1 MRISRDKLVII
12 GYFSGIIL
20 FGSLLLELPVSWQ
33 GGGALPYIDSLFT
46 STSAVCVTG
55 LTTVDTSLYSRFG
68 QAIIALLIQFGGLGL
83 ITFATVY
90 AAMPKKK
97 ISLVSRGI
105 IKDYYID
112 EIDYDPK
119 RIVKHIVLTTV
130 VIESVGT
137 LILYLHFGKEKDGL
151 FVSAFHAISAFCNA
165 GFSTFSTNLEG
176 YVADPLISLTISGL
190 IVLGGIGFMVL
201 SDIGKCLRGKKK
213 RLSSHS
219 RVALGM
225 TLALIFVGAALFL
238 FLEWNHAMRHLSTGT
253 KILAAIFQSV
263 TPRTAGFDTI
273 VQSKLSDASILITI
287 FLMFVGAS
295 PASTG
300 GGIKTTTFFVLMAVA
315 LRGVDEKGRLPID
328 RRSISSETIIKA
340 VGIVGKSVLILI
352 VSTTGVL
359 IFQRGS
365 IIGGRVGLIEVL
377 FEVTSALATVGLSM
391 GITSSLV
398 MGSKLVLI
406 LTMFAGR
413 VGLFAMALNSGARR
427 IDHYVDLPDT
437 DLIVG

>member
-1 MRISRDKLVII
+1 MGISRDKLII
-12 GYFSGIIL
+12 FGYFLGIIL
-20 FGSLLLELPVSWQ
+20 MGSFLLELPLSWQ
-33 GGGALPYIDSLFT
+33 GGKALPYIDSLFT

-68 QAIIALLIQFGGLGL
+68 QTVIALLIQFGGLGL

-90 AAMPKKK
+90 AAMPKKR

-112 EIDYDPK
+112 EVDYDPK
-119 RIVKHIVLTTV
+119 RIVRHIMLTTA

-137 LILYLHFGKEKDGL
+137 LFLYLHFRTLKDGL

-165 GFSTFSTNLEG
+165 GFSTFPNNLEG
-176 YVADPLISLTISGL
+176 YVADPVVSLTISGL
-190 IVLGGIGFMVL
+190 IVLGGIGFMVM
-201 SDIGKCLRGKKK
+201 SDVGKCIRGKKK

-219 RVALGM
+219 RVAIGM
-225 TLALIFVGAALFL
+225 TSALIVAGTLLFL
-238 FLEWNHAMRHLSTGT
+238 FLEWNHAMRHLSPAA

-273 VQSKLSDASILITI
+273 EQGKLSDASILITM
-287 FLMFVGAS
+287 FLMFIGAS

-300 GGIKTTTFFVLMAVA
+300 GGIKTTTFFVLIAVA
-315 LRGVDEKGRLPID
+315 LRGVDEKGRLPVD

-352 VSTTGVL
+352 ISTTAVL
-359 IFQRGS
+359 TFERGS
-365 IIGGRVGLIEVL
+365 VIGGRVGLVEVL
-377 FEVTSALATVGLSM
+377 FEVISALATVGLSM
-391 GITSSLV
+391 GITSSLAV
-398 MGSKLVLI
+398 GSKLILI

-437 DLIVG
+437 NLLVG